1 MDLVTLKPWV
11 YPDSNDDTL
20 YVPDDAVGRH
30 YDPNITPTPPQVG
43 VYQPEH
49 VVENYTSL
57 VWKEGFR
64 SAGEFELKTSD
75 IQYTL
80 DLLPQGTLVSLRDS
94 FEVYIVTTLHIAT
107 DESGEDVLTVSG
119 VGLLPYLLENR
130 PSWSY
135 VDSGRAD
142 EDPNAVTTVNLVF
155 QIPDHMAFLMWGGL
169 VFPHSEGGYPNTKKR
184 FELPL
189 NISVPHTAVSMDV
202 EEKGDFYRTK
212 WPAPQETRLQTI
224 SSLLELDQRYGIRSV
239 RPGRDVAHIY
249 QPRLTSLRGEGNMSE
264 VENPDKLLFEVY
276 QGFDRTKDDENRIV
290 FRHDAGDLITAE
302 YLTSIETHKNFVN
315 SYSERNA
322 DEGLNHYRSPYYSKL
337 FWEGDR
343 WMDNLHEPYHYST
356 DVWTD
361 PLTRHSWIRLHS
373 YTVPTS
379 GTANIRATWLFN
391 STPLYTS
398 AHVRE
403 TRITLNDV
411 TVGHWDHGGNRVR
424 AGVWDSSGSV
434 GEIFLSD
441 GDNVSLW
448 ARATANNTNLRT
460 LSRYSL
466 SVDPVPH
473 EDAYLENEE
482 ERKSVQGIDFRLGAV
497 ESTANTSEE
506 GLTKENNS
514 LIRDVATKY
523 LKEHDEIDMV
533 TADISPSSNFNFGKD
548 YGLGDRVL
556 VLGKFGKMQ
565 KMVVSEYTRTSEG
578 TGTSGYPTLVRY
590 EEPIT

>member
-107 DESGEDVLTVSG
+107 DESGGDVLTVSG

-169 VFPHSEGGYPNTKKR
+169 VFPHSEGGYPNAKKQ

-276 QGFDRTKDDENRIV
+276 QGFDRTKDDENRVV

-343 WMDNLHEPYHYST
+343 WMDNRHEPYHYST
-356 DVWTD
+356 NVWTD
-361 PLTRHSWIRLHS
+361 PLTQNSWIRLHS

-391 STPLYTS
+391 STPLYIS

-411 TVGHWDHGGNRVR
+411 AVGHWDHGGNRVR

-434 GEIFLSD
+434 GEIFLSG

-448 ARATANNTNLRT
+448 ARATASNTNLRT

-514 LIRDVATKY
+514 LIRDVAMKY

-533 TADISPSSNFNFGKD
+533 TADISPSSHFTFGKD
-548 YGLGDRVL
+548 YGLGDRVW

-578 TGTSGYPTLVRY
+578 TGISGYPTLVRY

>member
-107 DESGEDVLTVSG
+107 DESGGDVLTVSG

-169 VFPHSEGGYPNTKKR
+169 VFPHSEGGYPNAKKQ

-276 QGFDRTKDDENRIV
+276 QGFDRTKDDENRVV

-343 WMDNLHEPYHYST
+343 WMDNRHEPYHYST
-356 DVWTD
+356 NVWTD
-361 PLTRHSWIRLHS
+361 PLTQNSWIRLHS

-391 STPLYTS
+391 STPLYIS

-411 TVGHWDHGGNRVR
+411 AVGHWDHGGNRVR

-448 ARATANNTNLRT
+448 ARATASNTNLRT

-514 LIRDVATKY
+514 LIRDVAMKY

-533 TADISPSSNFNFGKD
+533 TADISPSSHFTFGKD
-548 YGLGDRVL
+548 YGLGDRVW

-578 TGTSGYPTLVRY
+578 TGISGYPTLVRY